1 MPDTENLK
9 GLKVLVTGGNGFTG
23 SHLVLRLQAVGASVR
38 AMVRDPSKCVD
49 FRRIGVEIASGD
61 IRDGTAVDRAVE
73 GTEVV
78 FHLAAAY
85 RTAGLPDGDY
95 RDIHVT
101 GTENVLSSSLR
112 HGVRRV
118 VHCST
123 VGVHGHIETPPAKEE
138 YPFHPGDIYQVTKLE
153 GERKAVAFGRES
165 GLPVTVI
172 RPCAIYGPGDMRL
185 LKLFRIASG
194 RIKWLLGDGR
204 NFYHMVYVDDLCEAF
219 LLAAIRA
226 NVAGE
231 TFIIGGKEVLSLDQ
245 LVDLIADELG
255 APGKIVHLPAAPVRI
270 LAMLCERLCE
280 PFNIPPPIY
289 LRRVDF
295 FTKSRSF
302 DIRRATTLLGYA
314 PAVGIREG
322 VRRTADWYRKK
333 GLL

>member
-1 MPDTENLK
+1 MSGTDDLK
-9 GLKVLVTGGNGFTG
+9 GLKALVTGGNGFTG
-23 SHLVLRLQAVGASVR
+23 SHLVRRLREGGASVR
-38 AMVRDPSKCVD
+38 MLARDPAKCANSSG
-49 FRRIGVEIASGD
+49 IGVDIVPGD
-61 IRDGTAVDRAVE
+61 IRDQAAVDRAVNGME
-73 GTEVV
+73 FV

-85 RTAGLPDGDY
+85 RTAGLPDSDY
-95 RDIHVT
+95 RDIHVK

-112 HGVRRV
+112 YGVRRV

-123 VGVHGHIETPPAKEE
+123 VGVHGHIERPPASEE

-153 GERKAVAFGRES
+153 GERIAVAFGRES
-165 GLPVTVI
+165 GLPVTII
-172 RPCAIYGPGDMRL
+172 RPCAIYGPGDLRL

-219 LLAAIRA
+219 LLSAIRE

-255 APGKIVHLPAAPVRI
+255 APGRIVHLPAAPVQV
-270 LAMLCERLCE
+270 LATLCERMCE
-280 PFNIPPPIY
+280 PFHIAPPIY
-289 LRRVDF
+289 RRRVDF

>member
-1 MPDTENLK
+1 MK
-9 GLKVLVTGGNGFTG
+9 ALVTGGTGFAG
-23 SHLVLRLQAVGASVR
+23 SHLVRRLRKGGATVR
-38 AMVRDPSKCVD
+38 ILARDPALCGD
-49 FRRIGVEIASGD
+49 LQGMGVEVAGGD
-61 IRDGTAVDRAVE
+61 IRDPAAVDRAVK
-73 GTEVV
+73 GMEVA

-85 RTAGLPDGDY
+85 RTAGLPDSAY

-101 GTENVLSSSLR
+101 GTENVLSSCRR
-112 HGVRRV
+112 HGVLRV

-123 VGVHGHIETPPAKEE
+123 VGVHGHIETPPATEE
-138 YPFHPGDIYQVTKLE
+138 SPFHPGDIYQATKLE

-165 GLPVTVI
+165 GIAVTVI

-185 LKLFRIASG
+185 LKLFRIAS
-194 RIKWLLGDGR
+194 RRTKWLLGDGR
-204 NFYHMVYVDDLCEAF
+204 IFYHMVYVDDLSEAF
-219 LLAAIRA
+219 LLAAIRE

-231 TFIIGGKEVLSLDQ
+231 TFIIGGPEVMSLNQ

-255 APGKIVHLPAAPVRI
+255 TPGRTVHIPVAPFRI
-270 LAMLCERLCE
+270 LAGICERLCA

-289 LRRVDF
+289 RRRVDF

-302 DIRRATTLLGYA
+302 DIRRATTHLGYA

-322 VRRTADWYRKK
+322 IRRTADWYRGR

>member
-1 MPDTENLK
+1 MSDMEK
-9 GLKVLVTGGNGFTG
+9 IRGLKALVTGGNGFTG
-23 SHLVLRLQAVGASVR
+23 SHLVRRLREGDASVR
-38 AMVRDPSKCVD
+38 ILARDPAKCGDVSG
-49 FRRIGVEIASGD
+49 IGVEIAAGD
-61 IRDGTAVDRAVE
+61 IRDPAAVDRAVK
-73 GTEVV
+73 GMEVV

-123 VGVHGHIETPPAKEE
+123 VGVHGHIETPPANEE
-138 YPFHPGDIYQVTKLE
+138 SAFHPGDIYQVTKLE

-165 GLPVTVI
+165 GLPVTII
-172 RPCAIYGPGDMRL
+172 RPCAIYGPGDLRL
-185 LKLFRIASG
+185 LKLFRIASR
-194 RIKWLLGDGR
+194 RIKLLLGDGR
-204 NFYHMVYVDDLCEAF
+204 IFYHMVYVDDLCEAF
-219 LLAAIRA
+219 LLAGIRE

-231 TFIIGGKEVLSLDQ
+231 TFIIGGKDVLSLDQ
-245 LVDLIADELG
+245 LVDLISKELN
-255 APGKIVHLPAAPVRI
+255 APGRIVHLPAAPVRI

-280 PFNIPPPIY
+280 PFHIPPPIY
-289 LRRVDF
+289 RRRVDF

-314 PAVGIREG
+314 PSVGIREG
-322 VRRTADWYRKK
+322 IRRTANWYRKES
-333 GLL
+333 LL

>member
-1 MPDTENLK
+1 ML
-9 GLKVLVTGGNGFTG
+9 
-23 SHLVLRLQAVGASVR
+23 A
-38 AMVRDPSKCVD
+38 RDPAKCKD

-61 IRDGTAVDRAVE
+61 IRDPAAVDRAVE
-73 GTEVV
+73 GTEIV

-101 GTENVLSSSLR
+101 GTEIVLSSCLR

-123 VGVHGHIETPPAKEE
+123 VGVHGHIEKPPATEE
-138 YPFHPGDIYQVTKLE
+138 SPFHPGDIYQVTKLE
-153 GERKAVAFGRES
+153 GERKAVAFGQES
-165 GLPVTVI
+165 GLPVTII

-185 LKLFRIASG
+185 LKLFRIAAG
-194 RIKWLLGDGR
+194 RFKWLLGDGK
-204 NFYHMVYVDDLCEAF
+204 NFYHMVYVDDLCDAF
-219 LLAAIRA
+219 ILAATRK

-245 LVDLIADELG
+245 LVDLIAEVLC
-255 APGKIVHLPAAPVRI
+255 APGSIVHFPASPVRF
-270 LAMLCERLCE
+270 LAMLCERVCE
-280 PFNIPPPIY
+280 PFRIPPPIY
-289 LRRVDF
+289 RRRVDF

-302 DIRRATTLLGYA
+302 DIRRATTLLGYS
-314 PAVGIREG
+314 PAVEIREG
-322 VRRTADWYRKK
+322 VRRTADWYRRK

>member
-1 MPDTENLK
+1 MSDMEKIK
-9 GLKVLVTGGNGFTG
+9 GMKALVTGGTGFTG
-23 SHLVLRLQAVGASVR
+23 SHLVRRLRQGGAFVR
-38 AMVRDPSKCVD
+38 ILARDPARCRD
-49 FRRIGVEIASGD
+49 FQAIGVEIAGGD
-61 IRDGTAVDRAVE
+61 IRDPAVVDRATE
-73 GTEVV
+73 GMEAV

-85 RTAGLPDGDY
+85 RTAGLPDSDY

-101 GTENVLSSSLR
+101 GTQNVLASCLR
-112 HGVRRV
+112 HGVARV

-123 VGVHGHIETPPAKEE
+123 VGVHGHVETPPATEE
-138 YPFHPGDIYQVTKLE
+138 SPFHPGDIYQATKLE

-165 GLPVTVI
+165 GLPVTII

-185 LKLFRIASG
+185 LKLFRIAS
-194 RIKWLLGDGR
+194 RRVKWLLGDGR
-204 NFYHMVYVDDLCEAF
+204 VFYHMVYVDDLSEAF
-219 LLAAIRA
+219 LLAAIRE

-231 TFIIGGKEVLSLDQ
+231 TFIIGGPEVLSLNQ

-255 APGKIVHLPAAPVRI
+255 ATGRTVHLPVAPFRI
-270 LAMLCERLCE
+270 LAGLCERLCA

-289 LRRVDF
+289 RRRVDF

-314 PAVGIREG
+314 PSVGIREG
-322 VRRTADWYRKK
+322 VRRTADWYRKR

>member
-1 MPDTENLK
+1 MSDTENLK
-9 GLKVLVTGGNGFTG
+9 GLKALVTGGNGFAG
-23 SHLVLRLQAVGASVR
+23 SHLIRRLRKGGASVR
-38 AMVRDPSKCVD
+38 MLARDPDKCGD
-49 FRRIGVEIASGD
+49 FRGIGVETAGGD
-61 IRDGTAVDRAVE
+61 IRDAAAVDRAVE
-73 GTEVV
+73 GMEAV

-101 GTENVLSSSLR
+101 GTENVLSSCLR

-123 VGVHGHIETPPAKEE
+123 VGVHGHIETPPATEE

-153 GERKAVAFGRES
+153 GERKAVAFGRET
-165 GLPVTVI
+165 GLPVTII

-185 LKLFRIASG
+185 LKLFRIASR
-194 RIKWLLGDGR
+194 RIKWILGDGQI
-204 NFYHMVYVDDLCEAF
+204 FYHMVYIDDLCEAF
-219 LLAAIRA
+219 LVAAICED
-226 NVAGE
+226 VAGE
-231 TFIIGGKEVLSLDQ
+231 TFIIGGKEVPSLDQ

-255 APGKIVHLPAAPVRI
+255 APGRIVHLPAAPVRI

-280 PFNIPPPIY
+280 PFNISPPIY
-289 LRRVDF
+289 RRRVDF

-314 PAVGIREG
+314 PTIGIREG
-322 VRRTADWYRKK
+322 VRRTAEWYRKK